1 MWDNYKLPVIINYC
15 RHIQTINNPYRYNSS
30 IRYKTIYTKARKN
43 RDIYAKSYYM
53 DNGFQRAHH
62 NPHLS
67 LIKYKTIYT
76 KAENYRRSPVY
87 NIIDKC
93 DRVQDADEIGF

>member
-43 RDIYAKSYYM
+43 RSIYSKSPIY
-53 DNGFQRAHH
+53 
-62 NPHLS
+62 
-67 LIKYKTIYT
+67 KYKAFVYIINKQPSRHKPPLGLYC
-76 KAENYRRSPVY
+76 RSPIY

-93 DRVQDADEIGF
+93 DRAQDADEIGF